1 MKIESSYNSLCVE
14 LLRKKNIFRIEE
26 FPNVMVKRDHNSRK
40 NSEYQKMDETRV
52 IVASRGWKT
61 YMVLA

>member
-1 MKIESSYNSLCVE
+1 
-14 LLRKKNIFRIEE
+14 
-26 FPNVMVKRDHNSRK
+26 MVKRDHNSRK